1 MRKRLRA
8 QLVLAA
14 GLAWSGLVAQT
25 GGAAESPVTAGESIY
40 LRGVLGS
47 GSPME
52 GARQGGLSAKGAE
65 VACVNCHQRSGL
77 GTSEGYN
84 LDITIPPVT
93 GQYLFHARGATSK
106 EAILP
111 YVEWMHGNRDPYTEA
126 TLARAIREGVD
137 SQGRPLH
144 PLMPRFTLGDGDM
157 ASLIDYLKQLGA
169 RPAPGVTDSV
179 LHFATVITP
188 DTDPAR
194 RRAMLEVMDKYFADK
209 NVFPIGNSRNMRT
222 SGKTEY
228 AKSMFMSHRQWQLHV
243 WELTGPA
250 TTWRSQLEQHLAQ
263 QPVLAVVSGLGG
275 SNWAPVQQFCEQQQ
289 LPCLFPNVEVPVDD
303 HRDFY
308 SLYFSKGV
316 LLEAELIAHQI
327 AETGKSG
334 SAVTVQQIYR
344 AGDSGE
350 TAASAL
356 ASALKP
362 RGIGVR
368 SRTLPATVPG
378 NGVAE
383 ALSGASKADVL
394 VLWLRPDDLAALG
407 DASSAP
413 ASVFVSGLMGGLEHA
428 PLPPAWRSRARI
440 AYPYD
445 LPENRSLRLRYPLSW
460 FSIRHIPVI
469 DEELQANT
477 YLACGLLAETLS
489 HMADNF
495 AQPFIVELLQTSI
508 ERRLINTGYYP
519 RMVLGQNQH
528 FASKGG
534 YIVHLAGSG
543 GTQLVAD
550 SEWLVP

>member
-1 MRKRLRA
+1 
-8 QLVLAA
+8 
-14 GLAWSGLVAQT
+14 
-25 GGAAESPVTAGESIY
+25 
-40 LRGVLGS
+40 VLGS
-47 GSPME
+47 GAPLD
-52 GARQGGLSAKGAE
+52 AVRAGGLSAKGE
-65 VACVNCHQRSGL
+65 QVACVSCHQRSGL
-77 GTSEGYN
+77 GTFEGYN
-84 LDITIPPVT
+84 LDVTIPPIT
-93 GQYLFHARGATSK
+93 GPYLFHARGATSN

-111 YVEWMHGNRDPYTEA
+111 YVEWMHGNRDPYTDT

-137 SQGRPLH
+137 SQQRPLH
-144 PLMPRFTLGDGDM
+144 PLMPRFKLTDSDM

-169 RPAPGVTDSV
+169 RPVPGVTDSM

-250 TTWRSQLEQHLAQ
+250 STWRSQLEQQLAQ

-303 HRDFY
+303 SHDFY
-308 SLYFSKGV
+308 SLFFSKGV
-316 LLEAELIAHQI
+316 LLEAELMAHQI
-327 AETGKSG
+327 AEAGKSA
-334 SAVTVQQIYR
+334 STVTVQQIYR

-350 TAASAL
+350 VAAAAL
-356 ASALKP
+356 ASALSS
-362 RGIGVR
+362 RGIGAR
-368 SRTLPATVPG
+368 SQVLPAGAPG
-378 NGVAE
+378 HGVTE
-383 ALSGASKADVL
+383 AVSGAFKPSALKAGVL

-407 DASSAP
+407 DPSFAP
-413 ASVFVSGLMGGLEHA
+413 TSIFVSGLMGGLERA
-428 PLPPAWRSRARI
+428 PLPDGWRSRVRM

-460 FSIRHIPVI
+460 FSIRHIPVV

-495 AQPFIVELLQTSI
+495 AQPFMVELLQHSI

-534 YIVHLAGSG
+534 YIVHLGDSAG
-543 GTQLVAD
+543 TRLVAD
-550 SEWLVP
+550 SDWLVP